1 MSARAL
7 GPLGLALLLALGG
20 CNLMRDQGANAEA
33 EAAPE
38 RAPTPDSVEGFLAEL
53 APLPKG
59 AAAIEIDYEVS
70 GEALSGE
77 LHTTLGPGGQR
88 RDRWQLRS
96 KAGDEFLTI
105 AGTSVVSTTQLW
117 IGSDGEPGELRPNA
131 LVELG
136 KAYLARSPEERAK
149 IVDSI
154 RSWHETLA
162 AQRERNSGQLDTVAG
177 VPCLRTRIAA
187 QNVCMWEQANVM
199 LAYEGAAFSI
209 EATQIEE
216 LAELKPK
223 SFELPPLALRAE
235 QVEGSGAQD
244 FEGILDELAAGS
256 HAKVALL
263 LYANLGMPAMQMPE
277 PKTAPPSAN

>member
-1 MSARAL
+1 MSPRVLA
-7 GPLGLALLLALGG
+7 PLALALALASGG
-20 CNLMRDQGANAEA
+20 CNWIRDPGGNAEA
-33 EAAPE
+33 QDAPE
-38 RAPTPDSVEGFLAEL
+38 QAPVPDTVEGFLAEL
-53 APLPKG
+53 APLPNGAKG
-59 AAAIEIDYEVS
+59 IQIDYEVS
-70 GEALSGE
+70 GPALSGE

-96 KAGDEFLTI
+96 TAGDEFLTI

-136 KAYLARSPEERAK
+136 KAYLARDAEERAK
-149 IVDSI
+149 IIASI

-162 AQRERNSGQLDTVAG
+162 AQRERNSGELDTVAG
-177 VPCLRTRIAA
+177 TSCLRTRIAA

-209 EATQIEE
+209 KASKIDDQIE
-216 LAELKPK
+216 LKAD
-223 SFELPPLALRAE
+223 SFELPPLAVRAE
-235 QVEGSGAQD
+235 KVEATGAQD

-256 HAKVALL
+256 HAKVAVL

-277 PKTAPPSAN
+277 AKAEPPSAN